1 MAITARQPPFKS
13 DLMTLK
19 PQSLVPRPLP
29 VWDDAKTDAARPD
42 WVAHSKDVVFETPWI
57 RVEHYS
63 VTAPTGK
70 PGIYG
75 MICFTNQAVGVFP
88 LFDDG
93 TVALVG
99 QKRFVLGAY
108 SWEMPEG
115 GVPHDETPEAG
126 GRRELRE
133 ETGLEA
139 ARFEKIL
146 EMDLSNSVCD
156 EAATVF
162 LATGLTQA
170 ETEMDDT
177 EIIEY
182 ARLPFKDVLEA
193 VIRGQI
199 RDSMTVAAV
208 YRVHHMAASGAL
220 EADLAKIILS

>member
-1 MAITARQPPFKS
+1 
-13 DLMTLK
+13 MTLK
-19 PQSLVPRPLP
+19 PQSLVSRPLP
-29 VWDDAKTDAARPD
+29 PWDDAAIDAARPD
-42 WVAHSKDVVFETPWI
+42 WVAHTKDVVFETPWI
-57 RVEHYS
+57 RVEHYQ

-75 MICFTNQAVGVFP
+75 IICFANQAVGVFP

-115 GVPHDETPEAG
+115 GAPHGEDPEAG

-139 ARFEKIL
+139 AQMTKIL

-156 EAATVF
+156 ESATVF

-170 ETEMDDT
+170 ATEMDET

-182 ARLPFKDVLEA
+182 ARIPFKDVMEA
-193 VIRGQI
+193 VIKGQI

-208 YRVHHMAASGAL
+208 FRVYQMATTGRLSV
-220 EADLAKIILS
+220 DLAKIILS

>member
-1 MAITARQPPFKS
+1 
-13 DLMTLK
+13 MTLK
-19 PQSLVPRPLP
+19 PQSLVSRPLP
-29 VWDDAKTDAARPD
+29 PWDDAKTDVARPD
-42 WVAHSKDVVFETPWI
+42 WVAHSMNVPYETPWI
-57 RVEHYS
+57 RIEHYDI
-63 VTAPTGK
+63 TAPTGK

-75 MICFTNQAVGVFP
+75 VVRFANQAVGVFP

-115 GVPHDETPEAG
+115 GAPHGEDRVVG

-139 ARFEKIL
+139 AQMTKIL

-170 ETEMDDT
+170 QTEMDET

-182 ARLPFKDVLEA
+182 ARIPFKDVLEA
-193 VIRGQI
+193 VIRGEI
-199 RDSMTVAAV
+199 RDSMTVAAIFRV
-208 YRVHHMAASGAL
+208 YHMAATGLLAP
-220 EADLAKIILS
+220 DLAKIILS